1 MKNGK
6 YSVSSFGKLK
16 GKRRMVA
23 ALALALILICTVGGT
38 LAYVFTHSNSVEN
51 TFTPS
56 HVATKVV
63 ETFDKAIKS
72 DVKIQNIGDT
82 DAYIRAA
89 IVVTWKNEETK
100 AVYAKKPVEGTD
112 YSIEWNLTDD
122 GWAKGADGYYYFK
135 KPVAPKSDC
144 ESEHSEGVTYCVS
157 CTTDVLI
164 NSCAPAGNNAP
175 DGYKLSVE
183 IVASGIQST
192 PDSVVSAEW
201 DNDKVDVTGNNGV
214 LTVTAKQ
221 GG

>member
-122 GWAKGADGYYYFK
+122 D
-135 KPVAPKSDC
+135 
-144 ESEHSEGVTYCVS
+144 
-157 CTTDVLI
+157 
-164 NSCAPAGNNAP
+164 
-175 DGYKLSVE
+175 
-183 IVASGIQST
+183 
-192 PDSVVSAEW
+192 
-201 DNDKVDVTGNNGV
+201 
-214 LTVTAKQ
+214 
-221 GG
+221 